1 MASTSPAQRPLLV
14 LVVDDNEVNRLIL
27 SRAVEA
33 FGASVRTAEN
43 GLEALDRIRQET
55 FNLVFMDIAMPVLDG
70 VEATKQARAN
80 GHDVPVVAVTAQYSH
95 GDEPELRA
103 AGFNGLIPKPIA
115 MTEIFSCL
123 SNYLI
128 NSGQAEQRL

>member
-1 MASTSPAQRPLLV
+1 MASAPPASRPLRV
-14 LVVDDNEVNRLIL
+14 LVVDDNEINRLIL

-43 GLEALDRIRQET
+43 GLEALDRIDEEP

-70 VEATKQARAN
+70 LEATKRARAR
-80 GHDVPVVAVTAQYSH
+80 GHDVPVVAVTAHYTH

-103 AGFNGLIPKPIA
+103 AGFNGLIPKPFQIA
-115 MTEIFSCL
+115 AVFEHLASV
-123 SNYLI
+123 
-128 NSGQAEQRL
+128 A

>member
-1 MASTSPAQRPLLV
+1 MASASPTERSLLV

-33 FGASVRTAEN
+33 FGASVRTAGN
-43 GLEALDRIRQET
+43 GQEALDKIGQEP

-70 VEATKQARAN
+70 LEATRQARAR
-80 GHDVPVVAVTAQYSH
+80 GDDVPVVAVTAHYSH

-103 AGFNGLIPKPIA
+103 AGFNGFIPKPLEIA
-115 MTEIFSCL
+115 AVFEHLASV
-123 SNYLI
+123 
-128 NSGQAEQRL
+128 A

>member
-1 MASTSPAQRPLLV
+1 MAYASPASRPLLV
-14 LVVDDNEVNRLIL
+14 LVVDDNAVNRLIL

-43 GLEALDRIRQET
+43 GLEALDRIGEER

-70 VEATKQARAN
+70 VEATKQARAR
-80 GHDVPVVAVTAQYSH
+80 GHDVPVVAVTAHYSH

-115 MTEIFSCL
+115 MGEIFSCL
-123 SNYLI
+123 SRHLENF
-128 NSGQAEQRL
+128 G

>member
-1 MASTSPAQRPLLV
+1 MVSASSAPRPLLV
-14 LVVDDNEVNRLIL
+14 LVVDDNEINRLIL

-43 GLEALDRIRQET
+43 GLEALDKIREEP

-70 VEATKQARAN
+70 MEATKQARAR
-80 GHDVPVVAVTAQYSH
+80 GDDVPVVAVTAHYSH

-103 AGFNGLIPKPIA
+103 AGFNGLIPKPFEIA
-115 MTEIFSCL
+115 TVFEHLASVV
-123 SNYLI
+123 
-128 NSGQAEQRL
+128 

>member
-1 MASTSPAQRPLLV
+1 MATASPAPRPLLV
-14 LVVDDNEVNRLIL
+14 LVVDDHEINRLIL

-43 GLEALDRIRQET
+43 GLEALDKIREEP

-70 VEATKQARAN
+70 LEATRQARAR
-80 GHDVPVVAVTAQYSH
+80 GDEVPVVAVTAHYSR

-103 AGFNGLIPKPIA
+103 AGFNGLIPKPFELA
-115 MTEIFSCL
+115 AVF
-123 SNYLI
+123 
-128 NSGQAEQRL
+128 EQLASLA

>member
-1 MASTSPAQRPLLV
+1 MASASSAQRSLLV
-14 LVVDDNEVNRLIL
+14 LVVDDNEINRLIL

-43 GLEALDRIRQET
+43 GLEALDKIREEP

-70 VEATKQARAN
+70 MEATKQARAR
-80 GHDVPVVAVTAQYSH
+80 GDDVPVVAVTAHYSH

-103 AGFNGLIPKPIA
+103 AGFNGLIPKPFEIA
-115 MTEIFSCL
+115 TVFEHLASV
-123 SNYLI
+123 
-128 NSGQAEQRL
+128 A

>member
-1 MASTSPAQRPLLV
+1 MSSASSAPRPLLV
-14 LVVDDNEVNRLIL
+14 LVVDDNEINRLIL

-43 GLEALDRIRQET
+43 GLEALDKIREEP

-70 VEATKQARAN
+70 VEATKQARAQ
-80 GHDVPVVAVTAQYSH
+80 GHDVPVVAVTAHYSH

-103 AGFNGLIPKPIA
+103 AGFNGLIPKPLQIA
-115 MTEIFSCL
+115 AVFEHLASV
-123 SNYLI
+123 
-128 NSGQAEQRL
+128 A

>member
-1 MASTSPAQRPLLV
+1 MMSASPAQRPLLV
-14 LVVDDNEVNRLIL
+14 LVVDDNEINRLIL

-43 GLEALDRIRQET
+43 GREALDRIREEP

-70 VEATKQARAN
+70 LEATKQARAR
-80 GHDVPVVAVTAQYSH
+80 GDDVPVVAVTAHYSR

-103 AGFNGLIPKPIA
+103 AGFNGLIPKPL
-115 MTEIFSCL
+115 EITAVFEHL
-123 SNYLI
+123 ANVT
-128 NSGQAEQRL
+128 

>member
-1 MASTSPAQRPLLV
+1 MAPPSPGSRPLLV
-14 LVVDDNEVNRLIL
+14 LVVDDNEINRLIL

-43 GLEALDRIRQET
+43 GREALDKIREEP

-70 VEATKQARAN
+70 LEATRQARARGDN
-80 GHDVPVVAVTAQYSH
+80 VPVVAVTAHYSQ

-103 AGFNGLIPKPIA
+103 AGFNGLIPKPFQIA
-115 MTEIFSCL
+115 AVFEHLASV
-123 SNYLI
+123 
-128 NSGQAEQRL
+128 A